1 MSKPL
6 RIYSTSIA
14 LICLW
19 TISVLAQTPT
29 EPDRARQTALS
40 MLRHNEIPEASLDCS
55 PEEAKWWSDLRIAA
69 MRVQENRWG
78 KKEKD
83 KFLRLLHEGEQKS
96 YQPPVPNRSITVLS
110 RAEPRYTEEAR
121 RKKIKGSVA
130 LVVEVRP
137 DGYVGEVEVVQ
148 GLDAGLDENAVE
160 AAHRIVF
167 LPPVKDRKFVAF
179 RMPMTMSFNIY

>member
-6 RIYSTSIA
+6 RIYSILIV

-19 TISVLAQTPT
+19 TISVPAQLPT
-29 EPDRARQTALS
+29 ESDRARRAALN

-55 PEEAKWWSDLRIAA
+55 PEEAKWWSNLRLAA
-69 MRVQENRWG
+69 MAVQENRWG

-83 KFLRLLHEGEQKS
+83 KFLRLLHEGQQKS
-96 YQPPVPNRSITVLS
+96 YQPPVPNRPITVLS

-121 RKKIKGSVA
+121 IKKIRGSVA

-137 DGYVGEVEVVQ
+137 DGYVGDVEVVQ
-148 GLDAGLDENAVE
+148 GLDAGLDESAVE

-167 LPPVKDRKFVAF
+167 LPPVKDRKFVSF

>member
-83 KFLRLLHEGEQKS
+83 RFLRLLHEGEQKS

-130 LVVEVRP
+130 LVVEVP
-137 DGYVGEVEVVQ
+137 ASNVVEDGSVMPEPGEEAQ
-148 GLDAGLDENAVE
+148 WLARHGLMNEPSP
-160 AAHRIVF
+160 I
-167 LPPVKDRKFVAF
+167 
-179 RMPMTMSFNIY
+179 